1 MPKGTSSRRGGL
13 LGHQL
18 AHAGDTEGGLFNGL
32 GHHVKGFALHL
43 LEGVVD
49 HAGAGDAHVDD
60 ALRLPRPVEGAGHE
74 GVILHGVGRRPPA
87 WRSRSRPGRGGA
99 LGGRS

>member
-1 MPKGTSSRRGGL
+1 MPKGTSSRAAGL
-13 LGHQL
+13 PGHQL
-18 AHAGDTEGGLFNGL
+18 AHAGDTESGLFNGL

-49 HAGAGDAHVDD
+49 HPGAGDAHVDD

-74 GVILHGVGRRPPA
+74 GVILHGVGEDHQLGAAEAAPPRRCGR
-87 WRSRSRPGRGGA
+87 RSF
-99 LGGRS
+99 